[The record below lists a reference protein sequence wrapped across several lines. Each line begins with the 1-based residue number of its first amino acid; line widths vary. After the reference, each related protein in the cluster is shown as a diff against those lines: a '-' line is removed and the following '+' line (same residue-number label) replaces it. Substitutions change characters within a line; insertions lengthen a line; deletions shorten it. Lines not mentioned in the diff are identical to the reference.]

1 MTLRRASLQ
10 VPLFVALVD
19 LHSVT
24 QPKLHAN
31 ASLTLQSPS
40 PSAPAHAAPG
50 YRRADLPLYSMLGQ
64 PIGKVRV
71 DPCRSGQ
78 CSSPFCSAPHLLD
91 PRKSPPQSSPLLHDD
106 SCVAGWMMLC
116 SRLRYRNTLRP
127 NGWCE
132 EEAVP

>member
-78 CSSPFCSAPHLLD
+78 CSSPFCSAPHLPDQRNKPTPVFSAATRRLV
-91 PRKSPPQSSPLLHDD
+91 RGRL
-106 SCVAGWMMLC
+106 MMLC
-116 SRLRYRNTLRP
+116 SRLRYRNALRP